1 VLTRPLDV
9 EFVVAVLL
17 PPDHLLEEAVV
28 IPGALFRCPIPI
40 ELHLFQFLLFGLFAL
55 LGDLGDLFIKP
66 LLLVLEFPLVPE
78 IERVIGNSLAQLFGL
93 DGQIW
98 HGLELLLPASK
109 YTYCS
114 VSSSA
119 ALAYNSSFRL
129 L

>member
-1 VLTRPLDV
+1 L
-9 EFVVAVLL
+9 A
-17 PPDHLLEEAVV
+17 
-28 IPGALFRCPIPI
+28 IW
-40 ELHLFQFLLFGLFAL
+40 
-55 LGDLGDLFIKP
+55 GDLLIKP
-66 LLLVLEFPLVPE
+66 LLLVLEFPLVSE

-119 ALAYNSSFRL
+119 ALAYNSSFRPPLTL
-129 L
+129 LKSACLIIDLLLGQELDGFCK